1 MISFLGKKKTVQPKI
16 NHIWVK
22 LGTTFSPAST
32 IIPQLRNHICFVLQY
47 TVSVSLFPWPFPQS
61 VAIPQTASVCPRLS
75 FSIISVLF
83 LPQLI
88 YYNLDNYSSLH
99 PPAWCITIFELTLA
113 DLQVQIGPKRW
124 AQCFPHHT
132 CCTWRAKNCAHAP
145 RTEAVN
151 LHKLQLK
158 ILVSAGPSTSD
169 SVKHYARI

>member
-1 MISFLGKKKTVQPKI
+1 MTSFVGKKKVVQPKI

-32 IIPQLRNHICFVLQY
+32 VIPQLRNHICFVLQY
-47 TVSVSLFPWPFPQS
+47 TVSVSIFPWPFPQS

-99 PPAWCITIFELTLA
+99 PSAWCITTFELTLA

-132 CCTWRAKNCAHAP
+132 CCTWRAQNLCTCTKNRSCKSP
-145 RTEAVN
+145 
-151 LHKLQLK
+151 
-158 ILVSAGPSTSD
+158 
-169 SVKHYARI
+169 